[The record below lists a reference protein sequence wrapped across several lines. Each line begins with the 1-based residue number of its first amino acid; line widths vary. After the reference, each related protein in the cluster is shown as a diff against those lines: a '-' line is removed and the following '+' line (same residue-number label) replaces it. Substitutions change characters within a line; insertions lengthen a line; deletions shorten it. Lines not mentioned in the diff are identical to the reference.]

1 MDNKLLVFMLKFHQ
15 NLGESIIIFMGALT
29 RIKMKAIALFSGG
42 LDSTLAMKL
51 IIDQGIDVVA
61 VNINT
66 GFGSTK
72 DRREHM
78 ESMCRQVGAELK
90 IVNIEDEYLQDVL
103 FSPKHGY
110 GKNFNPCID
119 CHAKMFSVAKRI
131 MEDEGASFLISGE
144 VMGQRPM
151 SQNKDALQT
160 VVQDGDVEG
169 LLLRPMS
176 AKALKPTIPEEKGWV
191 DREKLEGII
200 GRSRDR
206 QLELAKEIGLEDFE
220 SPGGGCLLTDE
231 NFGKKMFDY
240 VKHENDFEVKDIPV
254 MKFGRHLRL
263 PNGAKLVV
271 GRNKDENGFLQ
282 DIDND
287 KYYHLK
293 TIGIPGPHGLLSKS
307 ASDED
312 KSLATRI
319 MLTYTKANQDE
330 KYTISFDEVEQDGSP
345 FETREEANRYNIL

>member
-1 MDNKLLVFMLKFHQ
+1 
-15 NLGESIIIFMGALT
+15 
-29 RIKMKAIALFSGG
+29 MKAIALFSGG

-51 IIDQGIDVVA
+51 IIDQGIEVLA
-61 VNINT
+61 VNIST

-78 ESMCRQVGAELK
+78 QSMCDQVGAEFK
-90 IVNIEDEYLQDVL
+90 IIDIENEYLQDVL

-119 CHAKMFSVAKRI
+119 CHAKMFAVAKRI
-131 MEDEGASFLISGE
+131 MEEEGASFLLSGE

-160 VVQDGDVEG
+160 VLNESNCDG

-176 AKALKPTIPEEKGWV
+176 AKMLKPTIAEENGWV
-191 DREKLEGII
+191 DRERLESIT

-206 QLELAKEIGLEDFE
+206 QLALAKEIGLEDFE

-240 VKHENDFEVKDIPV
+240 IAHENDFEVKDIPV

-263 PNGAKLVV
+263 SDGAKLVV
-271 GRNKDENGFLQ
+271 GRDKDENQHLQ
-282 DIDND
+282 NIDND
-287 KYYHLK
+287 KYYHAR
-293 TIGIPGPHGLLSKS
+293 TVGIPGPHALLSKN
-307 ASDED
+307 ASDSD
-312 KSLATRI
+312 KELATKI
-319 MLTYTKANQDE
+319 ILTYTKAKQEDSFA
-330 KYTISFDEVEQDGSP
+330 ISYDDMEQKGIP
-345 FETREEANRYNIL
+345 FETRAEANSYNIL